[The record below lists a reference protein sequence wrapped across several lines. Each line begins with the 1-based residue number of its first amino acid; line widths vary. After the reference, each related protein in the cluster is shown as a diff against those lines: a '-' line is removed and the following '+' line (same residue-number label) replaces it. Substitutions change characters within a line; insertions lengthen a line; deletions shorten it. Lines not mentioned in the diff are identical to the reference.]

1 MHQPVAQLSHWRGI
15 LLSVVFNVVEGS
27 VAAGSAAGVEV
38 SHSQVAV
45 WSYGVVV
52 RILLRLRLVTLAPQS
67 SLISAAN
74 AVTRWPVFLD
84 ALVQSLW
91 TEVCLA

>member
-1 MHQPVAQLSHWRGI
+1 
-15 LLSVVFNVVEGS
+15 
-27 VAAGSAAGVEV
+27 V
-38 SHSQVAV
+38 SHSQVVV

-52 RILLRLRLVTLAPQS
+52 RLLLRLRLVTLAPQS
-67 SLISAAN
+67 SLICAAN

-91 TEVCLA
+91 TEVCLAWLPSLAR